1 MFIALAVGITVA
13 LAALAAYFTVR
24 HQLYSDVDS
33 ALVTEMSNSP
43 GRGGSFNINE
53 VEGFLARY
61 TNSVLQ
67 VIDGQGQVRYPFA
80 PGSSLPVT
88 ASQAGMVGTRSAY
101 SIQTVRTGSGP
112 YRVITQGG
120 FVDQNGVPVAIQ
132 IARPL
137 SDINHTLSDLRLIL
151 WLVTLIGVGVS
162 IVMGYLLGR
171 ATMRPV
177 KKLTAAA
184 EHVAATQDLASTI
197 SEEGDDEL
205 ARLARSFN
213 SMLAALGA
221 SRQQQVQLISDAGHE
236 LRTPLTSLRTNIE
249 VLMRQPN
256 LPHGDRAEL
265 MADVQAQLEELT
277 TLIGDVVE
285 LARDDE
291 RRIEPIEVR
300 FDAIVEHAI
309 ERARRRAPA
318 IRFETHVTAGSVRA
332 QPALLERAV
341 LNVLDN
347 AVKWSPPESPVYVS
361 LIRADRWVL
370 EVRDHGP
377 GIAADDLPRVFDRFY
392 RADAAR
398 AMPGSGLGLAIVRQV
413 IMEHGG
419 WVSASSPDGGGTLIH
434 IELPI
439 VAETEPEAPASNG
452 SLADHPEAPQAVPA
466 WPNAIIHE

>member
-1 MFIALAVGITVA
+1 VA
-13 LAALAAYFTVR
+13 LASLAAYFTVR
-24 HQLYSDVDS
+24 HQLYSEVDNS
-33 ALVTEMSNSP
+33 LVGEMSAVTDVNAP
-43 GRGGSFNINE
+43 GAAGQFNPSMVGN
-53 VEGFLARY
+53 FLHRY
-61 TNSVLQ
+61 ANSVLQ
-67 VIDGQGQVRYPFA
+67 VIDGQGTVRFNGPN
-80 PGSSLPVT
+80 GLGLPVT
-88 ASQAGMVGTRSAY
+88 DSQAGIAGTRNTY
-101 SIQTVRTGSGP
+101 SIQSVKTAAGP

-120 FVDQNGVPVAIQ
+120 FVDAQTGVPLAIQ

-151 WLVTLIGVGVS
+151 WLVTLIGIGVS
-162 IVMGYLLGR
+162 IAMGYLLGR

-177 KKLTAAA
+177 KRLTAAA
-184 EHVAATQDLASTI
+184 EHVAATQDLESKI

-205 ARLARSFN
+205 ARLAHSFN
-213 SMLAALGA
+213 SMLAALAA
-221 SRQQQVQLISDAGHE
+221 SRQQQAQLISDAGHE

-256 LPHGDRAEL
+256 LPDGDRDEL
-265 MADVQAQLEELT
+265 ITDVQAQLEELT

-285 LARDDE
+285 LAREDE

-318 IRFETHVTAGSVRA
+318 IRFESQITAGSVRA

-347 AVKWSPPESPVYVS
+347 AVKWSPPEGPVHVS
-361 LIRADRWVL
+361 LVRADRWVL

-377 GIAADDLPRVFDRFY
+377 GIADHDLPRVFDRFY
-392 RADAAR
+392 RAPAAR
-398 AMPGSGLGLAIVRQV
+398 ALPGSGLGLAIVRQV

-419 WVSASSPDGGGTLIH
+419 WVSASSPEGGGTLIH

-439 VAETEPEAPASNG
+439 VAETEPDAPVANG

-466 WPNAIIHE
+466 VPNAIIHE